1 MNLSVNTAL
10 GEFTFKLSQTSV
22 IYLLGLAQQLED
34 EGDTKIP
41 EYAKPKVAVD
51 AAALEHVDGKGLGER
66 IAGLLKQLGITQRE
80 LAERIGITE
89 VSMSRYIRG
98 DRTPKGPVVA
108 NMATALNTTTDYLLG
123 IGESNKEKQEELS
136 LPEDEAETRDFGEV
150 LEEFEQKQ
158 KREWNETGGSVY
170 KPADGKYKGFLLIK
184 CEHCG
189 ETRGF
194 CAKQPIDEYKCNSCG
209 EKTKLKD
216 LRRLFM
222 DCECGR
228 HSKYYTNET
237 AEVVTHNCIECGSP
251 VDMML
256 NSRRTAYI
264 SIGVGNTR
272 KDTGGYKRISTARH
286 KW

>member
-41 EYAKPKVAVD
+41 EYAKSKVAVD
-51 AAALEHVDGKGLGER
+51 TAALEHVDGKDLGER

-80 LAERIGITE
+80 LADRIGITE

-123 IGESNKEKQEELS
+123 IGESNEEKQEELS
-136 LPEDEAETRDFGEV
+136 LPEDEAETRGFGEV
-150 LEEFEQKQ
+150 LEGFEQKQ
-158 KREWNETGGSVY
+158 KEKTAPPPYYAGT
-170 KPADGKYKGFLLIK
+170 ADGKYKGFMYIK

-194 CAKQPIDEYKCNSCG
+194 CAKQPIDEYRCNECG
-209 EKTKLKD
+209 GKTKLKD
-216 LRRLFM
+216 LRRMFL
-222 DCECGR
+222 DCECGS
-228 HSKYYTNET
+228 HYKYYTNET
-237 AEVVTHNCIECGSP
+237 AEVVTNNCINCGSP

-256 NSRRTAYI
+256 NSRRTAYV
-264 SIGVGNTR
+264 SIGGGAAR
-272 KDTGGYKRISTARH
+272 KRNADKRISTQKFR
-286 KW
+286 W